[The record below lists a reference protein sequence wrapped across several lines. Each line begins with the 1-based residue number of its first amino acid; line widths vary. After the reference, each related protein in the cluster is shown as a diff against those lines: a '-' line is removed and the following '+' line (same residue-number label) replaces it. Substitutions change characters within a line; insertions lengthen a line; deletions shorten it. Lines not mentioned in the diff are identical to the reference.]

1 VEGRPPL
8 ASEQPGPIRVVATPA
23 PRRSTTLRALL
34 ITGRSLL
41 ALLSAAV
48 IVVTWYGWSFLRTL
62 DQGTTTT
69 DVISAQAGEEPGG
82 VGRKPLDGAVD
93 ILMVGIDSRVDA
105 QGNPLAP
112 EVLDLLS
119 GGVADG
125 EMNTDTMILVHI
137 PVDGT
142 RARAFSFPRDSY
154 VEIADGFGKHKLNSA
169 FARQKNTVAEEM
181 AAKGETDQA
190 KINAESTTAGRKTLI
205 QTIENLTGNSVT
217 IDRYAE
223 VNLASFYEVTKAI
236 GGVEVCVNQATS
248 DYKSGANFVAGPQTI
263 EGAMAL
269 SFVRQREG
277 LPGGDLD
284 RIARQQVFIGALAK
298 KVLSTGM
305 LTNITQ
311 LDNLVAAVQK
321 SVVLSQGWDIATF
334 AEQMQGLVSGNIE
347 FRTIPVGDTMD
358 TYGDG
363 NVLQVD
369 PAKVKNFIKNLAT
382 DETQSPSTSSSN
394 LPVTPNS
401 QVTVNVYNASGTA
414 KLAATVLDSLA
425 TKGYLRGQP
434 GTADTLLESSVVHY
448 APGDKA
454 VAEKLAK
461 EFGDATV
468 EEDGSLTRNQVS
480 VYVGA
485 DYTPTEDRSDPAGT
499 PGTSVPGSPST
510 TPSAPPA
517 ITAGG
522 LVCVN

>member
-8 ASEQPGPIRVVATPA
+8 ASEQPGPIRVRPNPA

-34 ITGRSLL
+34 ITGRSFL

-48 IVVTWYGWSFLRTL
+48 MVVTWYGWNFLRTL

-169 FARQKNTVAEEM
+169 FARQKNTVAEEL
-181 AAKGETDQA
+181 AAQGADQA
-190 KINAESTTAGRKTLI
+190 KINVESTTAGRKTLI
-205 QTIENLTGNSVT
+205 KTIENLTGGAVT

-263 EGAMAL
+263 EGALAL

-305 LTNITQ
+305 LTNIDQ
-311 LDNLVAAVQK
+311 LDSLVAAVQK
-321 SVVLSQGWDIATF
+321 SVVLSAGWDITTF

-369 PAKVKNFIKNLAT
+369 PAKVKNFIKNLAA
-382 DETQSPSTSSSN
+382 DESPAPSTSASN
-394 LPVTPNS
+394 NPVTPNDK
-401 QVTVNVYNASGTA
+401 VTVQVYNASGTA
-414 KLAATVLDSLA
+414 KLAATVLDTLVG
-425 TKGYLRGQP
+425 KGYLRGQAN
-434 GTADTLLESSVVHY
+434 TAATVLDSTVVRY

-461 EFGDATV
+461 EFVGATV
-468 EEDGSLTRNQVS
+468 EEDDSLTRNQVA

-485 DYTPTEDRSDPAGT
+485 DYSPVEDRSDPAGT
-499 PGTSVPGSPST
+499 PGTSVPGSP